1 MTIFCLTRDQGCQ
14 LWADPPKNALF
25 WAIFLAWA
33 IFGRIWPIWAEID
46 FTRIF
51 NYISLNLLTQKYILS
66 AYKPLLKNLL
76 ENSLKLDHF
85 EDLNN

>member
-1 MTIFCLTRDQGCQ
+1 MVTFLGCT
-14 LWADPPKNALF
+14 KVNKC
-25 WAIFLAWA
+25 
-33 IFGRIWPIWAEID
+33 
-46 FTRIF
+46 RIF